1 MNVLVINGSPRM
13 EAGNTQAILTPFMIG
28 MREAGAKIEIIK
40 LASKKIQSCK
50 GCFTCYSRT
59 PGICVLDD
67 EMLSVEEKL
76 KGSDL
81 CVIATPLY
89 LDGMTGLCKNFVD
102 RLVTFL
108 DPHFSVDGNRVYHPL
123 RKSFPG
129 RMFLLS
135 VCGYPGLS
143 NFEPLV
149 EHFKRI
155 CLNMSSEFSGALLRP
170 AAFSLLMGKKY
181 PERLRQV
188 LDAARTIGKTLIET
202 GHINE
207 DLFKV
212 VAQDICPTSEL
223 LQMANAY
230 WDRELSPK

>member
-1 MNVLVINGSPRM
+1 
-13 EAGNTQAILTPFMIG
+13 
-28 MREAGAKIEIIK
+28 
-40 LASKKIQSCK
+40 
-50 GCFTCYSRT
+50 
-59 PGICVLDD
+59 
-67 EMLSVEEKL
+67 
-76 KGSDL
+76 
-81 CVIATPLY
+81 
-89 LDGMTGLCKNFVD
+89 
-102 RLVTFL
+102 
-108 DPHFSVDGNRVYHPL
+108 
-123 RKSFPG
+123 
-129 RMFLLS
+129 
-135 VCGYPGLS
+135 
-143 NFEPLV
+143 
-149 EHFKRI
+149 
-155 CLNMSSEFSGALLRP
+155 MSSEFSGALLRP